1 LFPAQSIRLIAAIA
15 SLFAASAGP
24 ASGEMSRGEDDN
36 TRAVKIIEAPADTPA
51 PPSGT
56 SLAPPAVTLPPP
68 PAALPPPPALPPSA
82 SAPLVPEAATPPKAG
97 SYGTGPTQE
106 PPTAPVQRKH
116 IALGAV
122 PIDTKAVNPA
132 ELSIELLPA
141 LDVAVGTKVSFRVTS
156 KKPGYLILVD
166 VDADGKLT
174 QIFPAP
180 NNVVGARGK
189 PPASNHLAPG
199 KPLHIPTSGDALAGI
214 EYVAAPP
221 TGVAMV
227 VAILSDKPVQII
239 DLPDVPAALTGQ
251 AEAFA
256 FLTKL
261 AKELRI
267 PAAGR
272 LQEARWSFDA
282 KFYAIR

>member
-1 LFPAQSIRLIAAIA
+1 MPSRASILRLIAAT
-15 SLFAASAGP
+15 LVAASAGP
-24 ASGEMSRGEDDN
+24 AMAEMSRGEDDN
-36 TRAVKIIEAPADTPA
+36 TRAVRIIEAPAEA
-51 PPSGT
+51 PGPQSAPN
-56 SLAPPAVTLPPP
+56 LAPPAV
-68 PAALPPPPALPPSA
+68 ALPPPNAMPPAPPLPPSA
-82 SAPLVPEAATPPKAG
+82 VAPVTPEPGAPPKASDFG
-97 SYGTGPTQE
+97 AIPAQGPE
-106 PPTAPVQRKH
+106 IPPVQRKKT
-116 IALGAV
+116 ALGAI
-122 PIDTKAVNPA
+122 PIDPKISNTA
-132 ELSIELLPA
+132 ELAIELLPG
-141 LDVAVGTKVSFRVTS
+141 LDVAVGTRVSFRVTS

-174 QIFPAP
+174 QIFPVP
-180 NNVVGARGK
+180 NNVVGARAAR
-189 PPASNHLAPG
+189 PNSNYVTPG
-199 KPLHIPTSGDALAGI
+199 KPLFVPSSGDSFAGI

-239 DLPDVPAALTGQ
+239 DLPDVPTTLTGQ
-251 AEAFA
+251 AEALA

-267 PAAGR
+267 PAGGR